1 VPTINNPRAFNM
13 VGTAQRAP
21 LPTLVIAR
29 SIIVREFRKEWP
41 ATDGD
46 PRQAAGDRIEP
57 TLSSLW
63 LPRSV
68 IVVSAFI
75 GPGWLPEQLGSLY
88 KAGAMKMTQ
97 TSITTA
103 GIDTSKAKLDIAVH
117 DRTER
122 WQVANTLS
130 GWRTLVAN
138 LAEAGVTRIGIEAT
152 GGYERGVVEH
162 LRAAGFTVLVL
173 QPMQV
178 KAFGRV
184 HLRRAKND
192 ALDAVLIAACAAAM
206 HQPRIAPDPRLA
218 ELAGYLTFLEQLEED
233 IARFKT
239 RLEHTEEPEL
249 RRLVNSDIKQLKERK
264 VTRIRNIAKRLR
276 AHDDLARR
284 FDLVLSVPGIGERT
298 ALALLIRMPELGRIS
313 REEAAALAG
322 LAPFDN
328 DSGKY
333 KGQRHI
339 AGGRGRL
346 RRSLFAAALPA
357 AFRWNKALIDLYA
370 RLTAKGKAH
379 NAALIACAR
388 KLLIYAN
395 TVVQRGTPWTETPL
409 SA

>member
-1 VPTINNPRAFNM
+1 
-13 VGTAQRAP
+13 
-21 LPTLVIAR
+21 
-29 SIIVREFRKEWP
+29 
-41 ATDGD
+41 
-46 PRQAAGDRIEP
+46 
-57 TLSSLW
+57 
-63 LPRSV
+63 
-68 IVVSAFI
+68 
-75 GPGWLPEQLGSLY
+75 
-88 KAGAMKMTQ
+88 MTQ
-97 TSITTA
+97 INITTA

-138 LAEAGVTRIGIEAT
+138 LAKAGVTRVGIEAT

-192 ALDAVLIAACAAAM
+192 ALDAVLIAACAATM
-206 HQPRIAPDPRLA
+206 DQPRIAPDPRLA
-218 ELAGYLTFLEQLEED
+218 GLAGYLTFLEQLEED

-239 RLEHTEEPEL
+239 RLEQTREPEL
-249 RRLVNSDIKQLKERK
+249 RRIVNSDIKQLKERK
-264 VTRIRNIAKRLR
+264 VTQIRNIAKRLR

-284 FDLVLSVPGIGERT
+284 FELVLSIPGIGERT

-322 LAPFDN
+322 LAPFDH

-370 RLTAKGKAH
+370 RLIAKGKVH

-395 TVVQRGTPWTETPL
+395 TVVQRGTPWTEN
-409 SA
+409 AA